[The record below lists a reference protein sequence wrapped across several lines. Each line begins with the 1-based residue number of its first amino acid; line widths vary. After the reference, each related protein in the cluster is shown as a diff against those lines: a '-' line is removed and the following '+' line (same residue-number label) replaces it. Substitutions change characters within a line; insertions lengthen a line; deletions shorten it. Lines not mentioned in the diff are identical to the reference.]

1 MNYSNNTGTKTM
13 VPVKDLSSITSQV
26 SIINSQVGELGV
38 ILQIMDNHIHGTKPE
53 EAKNGILPHN
63 GIDTTLNT
71 VRSELENL
79 IKHAR
84 YLSSRLGD

>member
-13 VPVKDLSSITSQV
+13 TPVKDLSSITSQV
-26 SIINSQVGELGV
+26 SIINAQVSELGI

-53 EAKNGILPHN
+53 EAKSGILPHN